1 MPSKGM
7 CSGITV
13 QIKNTTLPL
22 CSPIS
27 SNLTMLNLMLSKKQ
41 SMLFYLTICKFSCE
55 IRKSSQSDTRCYMTT
70 LPWLK
75 NCATLHDTFFA
86 GLLIHSIENGGTIVQ
101 CWFIHICEFIR
112 QIIVSRIN
120 NHIHISQD
128 IVSILPLLYDPVY
141 THVLYIF
148 PQEALSDDFKVKL
161 KV

>member
-41 SMLFYLTICKFSCE
+41 SMLFYLTLCKFSCE

-70 LPWLK
+70 LSWLK

-86 GLLIHSIENGGTIVQ
+86 GLLVHSIENGGIIVQ

-128 IVSILPLLYDPVY
+128 IVSILPVTVRSSIY
-141 THVLYIF
+141 TCIVHFSTRSVVRRF
-148 PQEALSDDFKVKL
+148 
-161 KV
+161 

>member
-1 MPSKGM
+1 M

-27 SNLTMLNLMLSKKQ
+27 SNLTMLNLMLCKKQ

-70 LPWLK
+70 LSWLK

-120 NHIHISQD
+120 NRLFTLHFQFHFK
-128 IVSILPLLYDPVY
+128 IVWQRFLWKNVQYMCIYWIV
-141 THVLYIF
+141 
-148 PQEALSDDFKVKL
+148 Q
-161 KV
+161 